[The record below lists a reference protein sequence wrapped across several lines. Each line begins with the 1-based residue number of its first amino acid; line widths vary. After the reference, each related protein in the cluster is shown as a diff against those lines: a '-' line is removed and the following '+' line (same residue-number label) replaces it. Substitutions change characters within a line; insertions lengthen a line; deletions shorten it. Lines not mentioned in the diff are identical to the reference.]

1 MLQAQRELQALPG
14 QQRGGQHPC
23 LGMNGQGVGV
33 AGHAAGQ
40 HHELPGALAFGET
53 AGAPGRRVA
62 MPIGQ
67 DPDLEDAAGDVF
79 AVVFGVLNASAG
91 AHHLH
96 VAGHGA
102 ALVAEIVAVADGAA
116 AHVGDDFHVAV
127 RMGREAAAGGD
138 LVIVP
143 DPQSTPVHALRVVV
157 LGEREVMASIQPA
170 VLGVAEAIEWA

>member
-1 MLQAQRELQALPG
+1 
-14 QQRGGQHPC
+14 
-23 LGMNGQGVGV
+23 
-33 AGHAAGQ
+33 
-40 HHELPGALAFGET
+40 
-53 AGAPGRRVA
+53 

-127 RMGREAAAGGD
+127 RMGRGAAAGGD

-143 DPQSTPVHALRVVV
+143 DPQGTPVHALGGVI
-157 LGEREVMASIQPA
+157 LGKREVVTGIQPA
-170 VLGVAEAIEWA
+170 VLGVAEAI